1 MREASRSARAKRD
14 IKTRQHLMERS
25 YARGTWYGFDRAR
38 WRRLWR
44 VEIQEYLIAAIQN
57 IEVLLRY
64 GEQPKKSLLV
74 KVNQVKGV
82 IKGVI
87 KPISGMIKDL
97 TVIETNGIISL
108 DFVGVGFN
116 ET

>member
-1 MREASRSARAKRD
+1 
-14 IKTRQHLMERS
+14 
-25 YARGTWYGFDRAR
+25 
-38 WRRLWR
+38 

-64 GEQPKKSLLV
+64 GEKPKKTLMV

-82 IKGVI
+82 IKGVTQT
-87 KPISGMIKDL
+87 ISGMMNDL
-97 TVIETNGIISL
+97 SARETHKNISL
-108 DFVGVGFN
+108 DLVYVGFN

>member
-1 MREASRSARAKRD
+1 MRQASRSVKARRD

-57 IEVLLRY
+57 IEVLVRY
-64 GEQPKKSLLV
+64 GEQPKKSLMV
-74 KVNQVKGV
+74 KVNQVKGG

-87 KPISGMIKDL
+87 LAISGVIKDL
-97 TVIETNGIISL
+97 IALAKLDYVIGLSPVL
-108 DFVGVGFN
+108 VL
-116 ET
+116 